1 MHEVLAGLHE
11 QLQFLNRLQGAA
23 HFTDKKHRKNPA
35 KEPKHYPRPH
45 EVYRR
50 DSSDDD
56 EDDTPDGGE
65 FAKE

>member
-1 MHEVLAGLHE
+1 MLAGIHE

-23 HFTDKKHRKNPA
+23 HFTDRKHRKNPA

-45 EVYRR
+45 ELYRR
-50 DSSDDD
+50 DDSSDDD

-65 FAKE
+65 SEEE